1 MNKSL
6 QTYDTAIIKIL
17 KSKVIAKMS
26 CQIQI
31 AFSNNAVT

>member
-6 QTYDTAIIKIL
+6 QTYDTANTKIL
-17 KSKVIAKMS
+17 KSKVIAKNS
-26 CQIQI
+26 YKIQT